1 MKKLF
6 FIVFLVFSFS
16 FLNNFNVSAISKP
29 DWAIE
34 SVNTPGD
41 IEFVEYVLIGEQWYI
56 ITHYADGTIGIEPTL
71 NPPRD

>member
-6 FIVFLVFSFS
+6 FIVFFVFSFS

-34 SVNTPGD
+34 SVNTPCD
-41 IEFVEYVLIGEQWYI
+41 IEYIEYVLIGEQWYI
-56 ITHYADGTIGIEPTL
+56 ITHYTDGTIGIEPTL